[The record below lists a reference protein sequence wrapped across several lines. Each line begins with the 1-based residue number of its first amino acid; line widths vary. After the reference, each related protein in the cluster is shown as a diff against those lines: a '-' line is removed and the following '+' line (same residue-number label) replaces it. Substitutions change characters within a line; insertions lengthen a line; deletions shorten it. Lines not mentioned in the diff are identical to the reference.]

1 MGCVVC
7 RNYYSSIT
15 LDVLE
20 SAYRVFVPE
29 PEEKECK
36 EQPVTLEDAQ
46 QAEGRAQLLW
56 GRMQAAGGRQLT
68 PRRLHSIGHYPAED
82 SSYCDSESQDDGDP
96 GTPPP
101 SLLRRRIYTPGTS
114 LHLMHLL
121 CTSVSRA
128 ICKGFW

>member
-29 PEEKECK
+29 PEEDECEEK
-36 EQPVTLEDAQ
+36 PVTLEDAQ
-46 QAEGRAQLLW
+46 QAENRAQSLW
-56 GRMQAAGGRQLT
+56 GRMQAVGRRQLT
-68 PRRLHSIGHYPAED
+68 AQSLDSIGHYPAED

-101 SLLRRRIYTPGTS
+101 
-114 LHLMHLL
+114 L
-121 CTSVSRA
+121 CCVA
-128 ICKGFW
+128 GFIHQEQVCI